1 MGGAVKD
8 LLSKLSKKAKIAAAD
23 AAKALSEATD
33 SARETSK
40 TFLHETLD
48 QDGDG
53 KFDRADFDRLKE
65 KGLEIGK
72 TAINKTGEILKEAS
86 KSKLAKDVAAS
97 AAIGAGVGIPL
108 PIVGP
113 AAGAAVGAGI
123 GVIKNIKETGAPTYS
138 SQPTQNTSKDFHE
151 EMLKLVDLKEKG
163 AITEEEFEELK
174 KKLLKKE
181 ISD

>member
-123 GVIKNIKETGAPTYS
+123 GVIKKTGAPTYS